1 MSMAGPG
8 QNRTETGEIVASFPA
23 YEGAQKAVSTLISSG
38 IPAREIAIVGSGLRS
53 IERVTGR
60 LGYAT
65 AARQGAMNGLLL
77 GLIFSAIFVLGTASP
92 PISAFVGVMFIGIAL
107 GMLLSIVGYALMRR
121 RRDYA
126 SITQV
131 VADHYDVTVLPT
143 SIHRARQILGAA
155 PVAPPVVPTMPP
167 PAAPAAPEPRVP
179 GRQEPPRYGER
190 IAPPAEPSQD
200 GARVDD
206 TPGAAPADDSDQPAP
221 SAPEPDDRPARPGE

>member
-1 MSMAGPG
+1 MSGPG
-8 QNRTETGEIVASFPA
+8 QNRTETGEIVASFPV
-23 YEGAQKAVSTLISSG
+23 YEGAQKAVSTLIASG

-77 GLIFSAIFVLGTASP
+77 GLIISAFFVLGTASP

-126 SITQV
+126 SVTQV
-131 VADHYDVTVLPT
+131 LADHYDVTVLAT
-143 SIHRARQILGAA
+143 SIHRARQILGGG
-155 PVAPPVVPTMPP
+155 PVAPPVVPV
-167 PAAPAAPEPRVP
+167 APTSSTPSQAVP
-179 GRQEPPRYGER
+179 HSQEPPRYGER
-190 IAPPAEPSQD
+190 
-200 GARVDD
+200 V
-206 TPGAAPADDSDQPAP
+206 TP
-221 SAPEPDDRPARPGE
+221 SASPASPDAVGPDGNSSDIASALPQTPDPESDDQRPRPGE